1 MGTFLKIGAPVLA
14 IVGLAVFAWMFLK
27 QSGQSVDANS
37 TAGAVIKAAD
47 KAMSSAFT
55 DSNADKVDHYINVG
69 AIYTSTGNL
78 AATLIVR
85 GERGT
90 QEVCSRL
97 VHVRDFLVV
106 LLSDNP
112 PDPANP
118 GAGPSNFR
126 GSIVAA
132 LNEVAQTDRIRRV
145 RFDSYHQASNDM
157 RRTGC

>member
-47 KAMSSAFT
+47 KAISSAFT
-55 DSNADKVDHYINVG
+55 DSDADKVDHYINVG

-90 QEVCSRL
+90 QEVCQRL
-97 VHVRDFLVV
+97 VHIRDYLVV

-118 GAGPSNFR
+118 GAGPTNFR

-145 RFDSYHQASNDM
+145 RFDSYHQTTDLG
-157 RRTGC
+157 RTGC